1 MDECAIR
8 ARGRV
13 SRCPVRLLCKPFFNS
28 AEAPQCLLGRRVVD
42 TATGHD
48 ARDAAHW
55 KRTDNAEVHR
65 VGGYNKGWR
74 YGRYRGTY
82 GQYDYGVYYARP
94 RPYTYIYRYQPYVY
108 HHPRVYVR
116 PEPRVTYRRQY
127 WPRETW
133 RRRYDRRPGVH
144 YYYR

>member
-1 MDECAIR
+1 MNVRRWIGAALAVALAAI
-8 ARGRV
+8 APPIATP
-13 SRCPVRLLCKPFFNS
+13 SAAMPIAKP
-28 AEAPQCLLGRRVVD
+28 
-42 TATGHD
+42 ATGHD
-48 ARDAAHW
+48 ARDVAHW

-65 VGGYNKGWR
+65 VGGYNKGWK

-116 PEPRVTYRRQY
+116 PAPRNTYRRRY

>member
-1 MDECAIR
+1 MNVRRWIGAARAVALAAI
-8 ARGRV
+8 APPIATA
-13 SRCPVRLLCKPFFNS
+13 SAAMPFAKP
-28 AEAPQCLLGRRVVD
+28 
-42 TATGHD
+42 ATGHD

-55 KRTDNAEVHR
+55 KRTDNAEVYR

>member
-1 MDECAIR
+1 MNVRRWIGAALAVAPAAI
-8 ARGRV
+8 AP
-13 SRCPVRLLCKPFFNS
+13 PVATASAAMPFAKP
-28 AEAPQCLLGRRVVD
+28 
-42 TATGHD
+42 ATGHD

-55 KRTDNAEVHR
+55 KRTDNAEVYR

-116 PEPRVTYRRQY
+116 PELRITYRRRY

-133 RRRYDRRPGVH
+133 RRRYYRRPGVY

>member
-1 MDECAIR
+1 MNVRRWIGAALAVALAAI
-8 ARGRV
+8 APPIATA
-13 SRCPVRLLCKPFFNS
+13 SAAMPFAKP
-28 AEAPQCLLGRRVVD
+28 
-42 TATGHD
+42 ATGHD

-55 KRTDNAEVHR
+55 KRTDNAEVYR

>member
-1 MDECAIR
+1 MNVRRWIGAALAVALAAI
-8 ARGRV
+8 APPIATA
-13 SRCPVRLLCKPFFNS
+13 SAAMPFAKP
-28 AEAPQCLLGRRVVD
+28 
-42 TATGHD
+42 ATGHD